1 MMRRIVCVLSIL
13 ALIMAGLISAAP
25 SSDGAIDAEVSRTMS
40 VKNVYCAEFVS
51 LGTLPSYEEDS
62 YYFFIDGSVNH
73 EKFLYYVNEDPT
85 ALLPPDD
92 FEIIQEDDHV
102 KAYFF
107 SPEKYSNGY
116 SAILEFYNFSGT
128 VLKGYTQLLFKEV
141 VEMDSVH
148 HFFLKGS
155 TAVIKW
161 YSKPANLTVYF
172 GGKNL
177 TKIAEYDDELKCY
190 VASVEIDKNGDYPLW
205 FVNNNTDAIT
215 ATVTYSVDGFDD
227 SKSTAMAVVCAALAV
242 VAAIILIMAHRRP
255 FWSKGS
261 GRATHETPLVDDD
274 AGEVV

>member
-1 MMRRIVCVLSIL
+1 MMRRIVCILSIL
-13 ALIMAGLISAAP
+13 ALLTAGLSLAAP
-25 SSDGAIDAEVSRTMS
+25 SSDGAIDVETSRAMS
-40 VKNVYCAEFVS
+40 VKNVYCAEFIS

-62 YYFFIDGSVNH
+62 YYFFIDGSANH

-107 SPEKYSNGY
+107 SPEKYTNGY

-128 VLKGYTQLLFKEV
+128 VLKGYTQLLFTEV

-190 VASVEIDKNGDYPLW
+190 VASVDIEKNGDYPLW

-215 ATVTYSVDGFDD
+215 ATVTYSIDGFDD
-227 SKSTAMAVVCAALAV
+227 SKSTFVAVVCVIL
-242 VAAIILIMAHRRP
+242 AAIAIVILVITHQRP

-261 GRATHETPLVDDD
+261 GCATYETPLVDEET
-274 AGEVV
+274 GEVV